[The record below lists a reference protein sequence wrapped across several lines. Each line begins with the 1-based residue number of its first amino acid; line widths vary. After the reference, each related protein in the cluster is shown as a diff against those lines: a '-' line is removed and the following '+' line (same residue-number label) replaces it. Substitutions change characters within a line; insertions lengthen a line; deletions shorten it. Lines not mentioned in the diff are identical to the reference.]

1 MKKSNTRVEELERA
15 LEIERSKNDSIK
27 STFGLGMGQST
38 AESQEPHIV
47 QLQQKSDTKVV
58 IRVDTA
64 AGIAPKEAA
73 VEDSSFGDV
82 SSIMIQPDQHY
93 NNFNLMDDE
102 EEEPDLKQVQV
113 PAGKKGVN
121 NRS

>member
-27 STFGLGMGQST
+27 SNIGLGMGQST

-47 QLQQKSDTKVV
+47 QQKSDAKIV

-113 PAGKKGVN
+113 PAGKKGVS
-121 NRS
+121 NRL